1 LFKRCYFI
9 VNNSLLLL
17 YGANLDS
24 KTLLMSFKYFLIF
37 ICFGCI
43 LTGCAVK
50 KFKNLEYNAPQVKET
65 PAPTLNI
72 FTKRNPKDS
81 LQPVLIFVHGGYWN
95 SGRKEIYSY
104 IGRNFAR
111 NELTVVIPD
120 YTKSPVASYKEMTE
134 QIAQSIKWT
143 QENISAYGGDPSQIY
158 ITGHSAGGHLSAL
171 AVMNKQYAVAP
182 KTVKGIILNDAAGLD
197 MYSYLLENKPTDK
210 YNYISTWTLDP
221 ENWKA
226 ASPYYFIDEQTPEI
240 KIYTGTKTY
249 ASIIAGNEKFVQE
262 LQKYQPNVQIEF
274 LNKKHIPMVTQLF
287 FPWND
292 RIDDIV
298 AFIKN

>member
-1 LFKRCYFI
+1 
-9 VNNSLLLL
+9 
-17 YGANLDS
+17 
-24 KTLLMSFKYFLIF
+24 MSFKHSLIF
-37 ICFGCI
+37 MCFGFI
-43 LTGCAVK
+43 LTSCSVK
-50 KFKNLEYNAPQVKET
+50 KFKNIDYKTFQIEET

-72 FTKRNPKDS
+72 FTKRGTKDS

-95 SGRKEIYSY
+95 SGRKEIYNY
-104 IGRNFAR
+104 LGRNFAR
-111 NELTVVIPD
+111 NEVTVVIPD
-120 YTKSPVASYKEMTE
+120 YTKSPVASYKEMTA

-143 QENISAYGGDPSQIY
+143 QKNISIYGGDPNQIY

-171 AVMNKQYAVAP
+171 AVMNEQYGVETN
-182 KTVKGIILNDAAGLD
+182 TVKGIILNDAAGLD
-197 MYSYLLENKPTDK
+197 MYSYLLENKPTEQ

-240 KIYTGTKTY
+240 KIYTGTKSY

-262 LQKYQPNVQIEF
+262 LQKYQPKVQIEF
-274 LNKKHIPMVTQLF
+274 LDKKHIPMVTQLF

-298 AFIKN
+298 AFMKK